1 MQILILISINSYNLI
16 IEMQSNIA
24 GGSTL
29 PSLVHQCMHNQMH
42 SNITRGNTLPSLVHQ
57 VKQ

>member
-1 MQILILISINSYNLI
+1 MQISILIFINSYNLI
-16 IEMQSNIA
+16 IEMHSNIA